1 MSIVRA
7 ARDHRSLALLRRS
20 AIVETLY
27 QLHYRHSG
35 DRGATFDPVGSNKMR
50 RALVA
55 TITETI
61 SQERERIAARLAKVD
76 SERTKLTDQ
85 LTELE
90 ATERVL
96 SRIGKPTRTRGRPKA
111 ATPAT
116 NAAAK
121 AKTPST
127 APKRG
132 RLATKAN
139 MTSSTPSLGE
149 CVVATVI
156 ERPGLTP
163 AEILAIVSKQL
174 SATVRPNHLGIA
186 LQRHRR
192 GGRLETRDSRWYP
205 SQTTQQSAG
214 A

>member
-1 MSIVRA
+1 
-7 ARDHRSLALLRRS
+7 
-20 AIVETLY
+20 
-27 QLHYRHSG
+27 
-35 DRGATFDPVGSNKMR
+35 
-50 RALVA
+50 VA

-90 ATERVL
+90 VAERVL
-96 SRIGKPTRTRGRPKA
+96 SRIGKPTRTRERPKA
-111 ATPAT
+111 VTPAT
-116 NAAAK
+116 NAGAP
-121 AKTPST
+121 AKTPTT

-132 RLATKAN
+132 RPATKAKV
-139 MTSSTPSLGE
+139 TGSPPSLGE

-163 AEILAIVSKQL
+163 AEILAIVSMQL
-174 SATVRPNHLGIA
+174 DATVRPNHLGIA